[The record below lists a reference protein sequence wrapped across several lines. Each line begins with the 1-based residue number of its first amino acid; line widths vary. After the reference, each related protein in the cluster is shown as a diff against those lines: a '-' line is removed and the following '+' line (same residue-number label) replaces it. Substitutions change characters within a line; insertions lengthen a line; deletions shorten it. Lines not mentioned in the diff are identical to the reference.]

1 MISVSLFQILLSV
14 RMSNSTEEEKLRIL
28 SEKIMNF
35 GKTVENLERENDKF
49 FLVVIA
55 IIIFFMQCG
64 FAFLEA
70 GSVQ

>member
-1 MISVSLFQILLSV
+1 MISVSLFQILFSV
-14 RMSNSTEEEKLRIL
+14 RMSNSTEEELRIL

>member
-14 RMSNSTEEEKLRIL
+14 RMSNSTEEELRIL

-35 GKTVENLERENDKF
+35 EKTVENLERENDKF

>member
-1 MISVSLFQILLSV
+1 MISVSLFQILFSV
-14 RMSNSTEEEKLRIL
+14 RMSNSTEEELRIL

-35 GKTVENLERENDKF
+35 EKTVENLEQENDKF

>member
-1 MISVSLFQILLSV
+1 MILVSLFQILLSV
-14 RMSNSTEEEKLRIL
+14 RMSNSTEEKLRIL

-35 GKTVENLERENDKF
+35 EKTVENLEQENDKF

>member
-14 RMSNSTEEEKLRIL
+14 RMSNSTEEKLRIL

-35 GKTVENLERENDKF
+35 ENTVENLERENDKF

>member
-14 RMSNSTEEEKLRIL
+14 RMSNSTEEKLRIL

-35 GKTVENLERENDKF
+35 EKTVENLERENDKF

>member
-14 RMSNSTEEEKLRIL
+14 RMSNSTEEKLRIL

>member
-14 RMSNSTEEEKLRIL
+14 RMSNSTEEELRIL

>member
-14 RMSNSTEEEKLRIL
+14 RMSNSTEEKLRIL

-35 GKTVENLERENDKF
+35 EKTVENLEQENDKF

>member
-14 RMSNSTEEEKLRIL
+14 RMSNSTEEELRIL

-35 GKTVENLERENDKF
+35 EKTVENLEQENDKF

>member
-1 MISVSLFQILLSV
+1 MISVSLFQILFSV
-14 RMSNSTEEEKLRIL
+14 RMSNSTEEKLRIL

-35 GKTVENLERENDKF
+35 EKTVENLERENDKF

>member
-1 MISVSLFQILLSV
+1 MILVSLFQILLSV
-14 RMSNSTEEEKLRIL
+14 RMSNSTEEKLRIL

-35 GKTVENLERENDKF
+35 ENTVENLERENDKF

>member
-28 SEKIMNF
+28 LEKIMNF

>member
-14 RMSNSTEEEKLRIL
+14 RMSNSTEEKLGIL

-35 GKTVENLERENDKF
+35 EKTVENLEQENDKF

>member
-1 MISVSLFQILLSV
+1 MILVSLFQILLSV
-14 RMSNSTEEEKLRIL
+14 RMSNSTEEKLRIL

-35 GKTVENLERENDKF
+35 EKTVENLERENDKF

>member
-1 MISVSLFQILLSV
+1 M
-14 RMSNSTEEEKLRIL
+14 MSNSTEEKLRIL

>member
-14 RMSNSTEEEKLRIL
+14 RMSNSTEEKLRIL

-35 GKTVENLERENDKF
+35 EKTVENLEGENDKF